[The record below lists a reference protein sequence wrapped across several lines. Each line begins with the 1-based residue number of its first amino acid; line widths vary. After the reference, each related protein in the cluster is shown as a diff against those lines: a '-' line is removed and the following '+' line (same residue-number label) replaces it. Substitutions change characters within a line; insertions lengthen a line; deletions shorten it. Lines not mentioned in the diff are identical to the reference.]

1 MSKNPTD
8 RERKNMH
15 TINIS
20 TEELGYMLEL
30 LNNERYTGNTNAVI
44 ADTLSAV
51 LHDASWHGESDSTDE
66 EIDAQI
72 AYASRTR

>member
-1 MSKNPTD
+1 
-8 RERKNMH
+8 MH

-20 TEELGYMLEL
+20 TDELGYMLEL

-44 ADTLSAV
+44 AETLSAV
-51 LHDASWHGESDSTDE
+51 LHDASWHDEVGFEDE

-72 AYASRTR
+72 AYATRTRE